1 MIEPETVFL
10 KENPDVFTTNIL
22 VTVKGYLQDDGN
34 VQLIVEGLFGSDELS
49 TYEETYK
56 LEKTYSLENPKHVF
70 ELGYP
75 FTPNEV
81 YQVTVINGEAS
92 NTIEWVSPPITQKE
106 PEKEEPSSERVTSEK
121 SSETNQVVT
130 NALIQQAA
138 TIQGTS
144 EDANIVQSLMEENE
158 LLRQEIE
165 KKDAV
170 ILEQLKV
177 IQNLASKISNTISNE
192 STGKL
197 YFVVDTSDDFVQSLM
212 EENELL
218 RQEIEKKDA
227 VILEQLKVIQNL
239 AEMVR
244 NAIFVPT
251 LNYFSIV

>member
-1 MIEPETVFL
+1 LNWNKLFIQSIEKNFLLKTLGILVIFVLFAPIVSYAQLFTDIVIEPETVFS
-10 KENPDVFTTNIL
+10 KENSDVFTTNIL

-92 NTIEWVSPPITQKE
+92 NTIEWVLPPITQKE

-138 TIQGTS
+138 TIQSTS
-144 EDANIVQSLMEENE
+144 EDANI
-158 LLRQEIE
+158 
-165 KKDAV
+165 
-170 ILEQLKV
+170 
-177 IQNLASKISNTISNE
+177 
-192 STGKL
+192 
-197 YFVVDTSDDFVQSLM
+197 VQSLM